1 MNGLA
6 AAFLLFFA
14 QAAAPSNAAPPYSVV
29 FLRPDPARKPISK
42 EDTDRIKAAHLVN
55 VQSMAKR
62 GVLAA
67 VGLFDDKVPSILG
80 IFVLKTAS
88 LEEAKRIVA
97 EDPTV
102 AEHRTVAEVH
112 SWRGP
117 EGIGDEYFRLHKEN
131 PATPEDIGVHPL
143 VLMYRGDAWSQ
154 HQELLTAHR
163 EYMLRLL
170 REGKLAAAGPSD
182 GDRDLVGIG
191 VFRRIP
197 DEEAQRLMADDPSVK
212 AGVMRPEFH
221 RWWCAA
227 HVFPQ

>member
-1 MNGLA
+1 MNTLA
-6 AAFLLFFA
+6 VAFLLFFA
-14 QAAAPSNAAPPYSVV
+14 QGAAPPNAAPPYSVV
-29 FLRPDPARKPISK
+29 FLRPDPARKPISN
-42 EDTDRIKAAHLVN
+42 EDTDRIKAAHLAN

-62 GVLAA
+62 GVLVAA
-67 VGLFDDKVPSILG
+67 GPFDDKSTTILG
-80 IFVLKTAS
+80 IFVFKITS
-88 LEEAKRIVA
+88 LEEAKRIAA

-102 AEHRTVAEVH
+102 VEHRTVVEAH

-117 EGIGDEYFRLHKEN
+117 AGIGDEYFRLHKEN
-131 PATPEDIGVHPL
+131 PATPEGMGVHPL

-154 HQELLTAHR
+154 HQELLNDHR
-163 EYMLRLL
+163 EYMQRLL

-191 VFRRIP
+191 VFQRIP

-212 AGVMRPEFH
+212 AGVMRAEFH

-227 HVFPQ
+227 HVLPQ